1 MALPDTQPIG
11 GGGALIAARRRGG
24 LGSAAL
30 RLLNRYSFGFALLL
44 SIALLIANILEEP
57 GSFSVTNQ
65 LADLAP
71 LALAGMASTPSII
84 SGGGGF
90 DLTVSPVM
98 ILTGG
103 IFAVWLVPAGLGG
116 AVAVPIVLA
125 AGAAM
130 GAFNG
135 LLIILLRVPPVVVTL
150 SMYFVLLGVDLVI
163 IPSPVTLNS
172 SWVTHLGSSVGP
184 IPGAV
189 FTLGAPLLIWALLG
203 LTPYRRTLFAVGSN
217 GAAAF
222 SAGVNVARV
231 RVIAFTLGGMFAAI
245 GGLALLGLDAS
256 VNATYAPTYTLIG
269 IAAVALGGTS
279 LWGGRGGIFGAILGA
294 ACIWLLENLLTVL
307 QVNQSW
313 LQVLYGMLLVFAV
326 VLSGIA
332 QLGEAPA

>member
-1 MALPDTQPIG
+1 LALPESQPLP
-11 GGGALIAARRRGG
+11 GGAPFARARRGPG

-44 SIALLIANILEEP
+44 SIVLLVANVLEEP

-98 ILTGG
+98 VLTGG

-116 AVAVPIVLA
+116 AVAVPILLA
-125 AGAAM
+125 AGAAV

-150 SMYFVLLGVDLVI
+150 SMYFVLLGVDLLL
-163 IPSPVTLNS
+163 IPSPVTLSS

-189 FTLGAPLLIWALLG
+189 FTLGAPLLIWALIG

-217 GAAAF
+217 DAAAF

-231 RVIAFTLGGMFAAI
+231 RVIAFSLGGMFAAI
-245 GGLALLGLDAS
+245 GGLAVLGLVAS

-279 LWGGRGGIFGAILGA
+279 LWGGRGGMIGAILGA
-294 ACIWLLENLLTVL
+294 ASIWLLENLLTIL

-332 QLGEAPA
+332 QRGEAPA